1 MTSFVDELIKKDIPW
16 LKSNS
21 GSSPIAVSSRVR
33 FARNVMGYNF
43 PPKLTEENRNAVHE
57 IVIHAAE
64 SCEGFEN
71 AYCSQMNAL
80 EEFAREVLLERHLVS
95 ASQMVTTESGR
106 GVVISRD
113 ESFSIMV
120 NEDDHVRLQGL
131 GPGLQLREI
140 HSRLLKIDEAMDK
153 TLHYSYRDDI
163 GYLSSSPMNVGT
175 GMRASVMLHLPGL
188 VYMKQI
194 DQVMNALS
202 KMGIIVRG
210 IFGEGS
216 TALGNLFQISNNS
229 TLGESEA
236 QIVDRLTKVVNQV
249 IIHEENARQTLLTV
263 NETFTYDLIGRAY
276 GVLKHAYLLDTQE
289 ALSKLSALRLGVDLG
304 VFAFLTME
312 KVNELFIATQPGHLQ
327 MYAQK
332 SLSPADCDIFRA
344 NLVRNK
350 LSGMGLELD

>member
-1 MTSFVDELIKKDIPW
+1 MSSFVDELIKKNIPW
-16 LKSNS
+16 LSS
-21 GSSPIAVSSRVR
+21 ESQSSPIAISSRIR
-33 FARNVMGYNF
+33 FARNVTGYNF
-43 PPKLTEENRNAVHE
+43 PPKLNDENRNAIYE
-57 IVIHAAE
+57 IVTHAVE
-64 SCEGFEN
+64 SCPIFKN
-71 AYCSQMNAL
+71 AHHCQINEL
-80 EEFAREVLLERHLVS
+80 EEFAREVLLERHLISAEHMVS
-95 ASQMVTTESGR
+95 SEAGR
-106 GVVISRD
+106 GIVVSED
-113 ESFSIMV
+113 ENFSIMV

-131 GPGLQLREI
+131 RSGLQLREI
-140 HSRLLKIDEAMDK
+140 HADLLQIDEAMDK
-153 TLHYSYRDDI
+153 KLHYAYRDDI

-175 GMRASVMLHLPGL
+175 GMRVSVMLHLPGL
-188 VYMKQI
+188 VYSKQI
-194 DQVMNALS
+194 DQVINALS

-276 GVLKHAYLLDTQE
+276 GVLKHAYLLDTRE

-304 VFAFLTME
+304 IFAFLTTA
-312 KVNELFIATQPGHLQ
+312 KVNELFVATQPGHLQ

-332 SLSPADCDIFRA
+332 ALSPEDCEIFRA